1 MLHGGN
7 FSYNLQRNVDE
18 NIARQVAVCVLHS
31 ATLRNVEDYFTFPA
45 TCNAIFRC
53 ETGCAISTPTCL
65 PTVVRCELPHVTA
78 TAFSFGRSREVNAQ
92 PFHHL
97 TLEKGHFKY
106 IRYRVFLGL
115 FRSVLVYQLTW
126 LLSSFVSF
134 IASSKHSETCLFS
147 SAFDMSS
154 FCK

>member
-1 MLHGGN
+1 MRVTLCN
-7 FSYNLQRNVDE
+7 VAKSRRRVYFPSNLQRNFSLRDRLC
-18 NIARQVAVCVLHS
+18 NFDPNLSPDGGALQVA
-31 ATLRNVEDYFTFPA
+31 EK
-45 TCNAIFRC
+45 
-53 ETGCAISTPTCL
+53 
-65 PTVVRCELPHVTA
+65 LPHVTA
-78 TAFSFGRSREVNAQ
+78 PAFSFGRSREVNAQ

-97 TLEKGHFKY
+97 TLKKGHFKY